1 MDFHDSPAR
10 ARRRLSWPP
19 VGYDDRNVFARILRG
34 EIPADVVYEDDRCLA
49 FRDVKPVAPH
59 HVLVIPKAPLAR
71 LGDASADDRALL
83 GHLLW
88 AAGEVARR
96 LGFAEAGFR
105 TVINHGAGVGQTVFH
120 LHVHVLAGRDFS
132 WPPG

>member
-1 MDFHDSPAR
+1 MNDS
-10 ARRRLSWPP
+10 
-19 VGYDDRNVFARILRG
+19 YDDDNVFAKVLAK

-49 FRDVKPVAPH
+49 FRDIAPQAPT
-59 HVLVIPKAPLAR
+59 HVLVIPKAPIAKLADTT
-71 LGDASADDRALL
+71 GDDRDVL

-96 LGFAEAGFR
+96 EGLEEGGFR
-105 TVINHGAGVGQTVFH
+105 IVINNGVRAGQTVFH
-120 LHVHVLAGRDFS
+120 LHVHVLGGRDFQ